1 MAATTLQRIAV
12 IGAGAWGTALASV
25 ARRAGREVILHAH
38 EAATADAI
46 NTGHEN
52 KVFLPGVPLDPDIR
66 ATTGLSAA
74 LDGADAILMVTPAQ
88 FLRATLEAS
97 TGARPKDAPVVICA
111 KGFELDTGKLLNEV
125 AEEAAPG
132 ATLAVLSGPTFAAE
146 VARGL
151 PTAVTLACANAD
163 VAASLADAI
172 GTATFRPY
180 TASDVVGAEVGGA
193 VKNVIAIA
201 CGIVDGRGLGQN
213 ARAAVIARGLAEIAR
228 LAAALGADPRTLMG
242 LSGLGDLTLTC
253 TSTASR
259 NYSLGAAL
267 GGGASLADQM
277 KDRTS
282 VAEGVTTAPAVLT
295 RAAALGVDMPICRAV
310 NAVLHEGANVDETIV
325 GVLARPLRAE
335 S

>member
-1 MAATTLQRIAV
+1 MADTIQRIAV

-25 ARRAGREVILHAH
+25 ARRAGRDVILHAH
-38 EAATADAI
+38 EAETADAI
-46 NTGHEN
+46 NADHEN
-52 KVFLPGVPLDPDIR
+52 KVFLPGVALDPAIR
-66 ATTGLSAA
+66 ATADLSEA

-88 FLRATLEAS
+88 FLRATLAAS
-97 TGARPKDAPVVICA
+97 ANARGNDAPIVICA
-111 KGFELDTGKLLNEV
+111 KGFELDTGKLMNEV

-132 ATLAVLSGPTFAAE
+132 ARLAVLSGPTFAAE

-151 PTAVTLACANAD
+151 PTAVTLACADAD
-163 VAASLADAI
+163 TAASLADAI

-180 TASDVVGAEVGGA
+180 TATDVVGAEVGGA

-201 CGIVDGRGLGQN
+201 CGVVDGRGLGQN

-242 LSGLGDLTLTC
+242 LSGIGDLTLTC
-253 TSTASR
+253 TSVASR
-259 NYSLGAAL
+259 NYALGAAL
-267 GGGASLADQM
+267 GAGESFADQM

-282 VAEGVTTAPAVLT
+282 IAEGATTAPAVLT
-295 RAAALGVDMPICRAV
+295 RAQALGVEMPICRAV
-310 NAVLHEGANVDETIV
+310 NAILHDGADIGETIA
-325 GVLARPLRAE
+325 GVLARPLRPE